1 MALKFVN
8 NIKKLIELH
17 RMNLASPYHEYF
29 KMVLAD
35 NDELRNQSFKLRYE
49 VYCDELGWEEPA
61 NFPDGL
67 ESDEFDP
74 WSEHCL
80 LFHRSTDQ
88 YAGTVRLVKTHPD
101 FPDQGIPM
109 VAHYDGEFWDTPH
122 NPHNMPLGSYGEISR
137 LALLHMFR
145 KRAGER
151 ETPDGQGQELFE
163 WSQTERRR
171 FPHIALGLYLSA
183 ATAGLSQGMTG
194 VYAMMEPR
202 LARHLRFAGIK
213 FEQVGDPIEFRG
225 KRAPYYISRDT
236 LLKSLVKPL
245 RGLLY
250 AIADDL
256 KVNLKKRF

>member
-1 MALKFVN
+1 MAFAFINKIN
-8 NIKKLIELH
+8 KLIDLH
-17 RMNLASPYHEYF
+17 RMNLAAPYHEYF
-29 KMVLAD
+29 KMVRAD
-35 NDELRNQSFKLRYE
+35 SQELKNISFKLRYD
-49 VYCDELGWEEPA
+49 VYCDELGWEDTTA
-61 NFPDGL
+61 FPDGM
-67 ESDEFDP
+67 ETDEFDP

-80 LFHRSTDQ
+80 LYHRSTEK
-88 YAGTVRLVKTHPD
+88 YAGTVRLVKTDASYP
-101 FPDQGIPM
+101 QRTIPM
-109 VAHYDGEFWDTPH
+109 IEHYDGKFWDTPFS
-122 NPHNMPLGSYGEISR
+122 PQNMRLGTYGEISR
-137 LALLHMFR
+137 LALLQTFR

-151 ETPDGQGQELFE
+151 DTPDGQGRELFE

-183 ATAGLSQGMTG
+183 AAAGLSEGMHG

-225 KRAPYYISRDT
+225 KRAPYYISRET

-250 AIADDL
+250 AIAEDMDI
-256 KVNLKKRF
+256 NLKKRF

>member
-1 MALKFVN
+1 MKFLDK
-8 NIKKLIELH
+8 IGKLIELH
-17 RMNLASPYHEYF
+17 RMNLAAPYHEYF
-29 KMVLAD
+29 KIEVA
-35 NDELRNQSFKLRYE
+35 NTEELKQVSYKLRYE
-49 VYCDELGWEEPA
+49 VYCAELGWEEPDK
-61 NFPDGL
+61 FPDHM
-67 ESDEFDP
+67 EVDEFDP

-80 LFHRSTDQ
+80 LFHRSTNQ

-109 VAHYDGEFWDTPH
+109 VEHYDGEFWDTPYS
-122 NPHNMPLGSYGEISR
+122 PLNMPLGSYGEISR
-137 LALLHMFR
+137 LALLQMFR

-151 ETPDGQGQELFE
+151 DTPDGQGQELFE

-225 KRAPYYISRDT
+225 KRAPYYISREI

-250 AIADDL
+250 AIADDMHI
-256 KVNLKKRF
+256 NLKKKF